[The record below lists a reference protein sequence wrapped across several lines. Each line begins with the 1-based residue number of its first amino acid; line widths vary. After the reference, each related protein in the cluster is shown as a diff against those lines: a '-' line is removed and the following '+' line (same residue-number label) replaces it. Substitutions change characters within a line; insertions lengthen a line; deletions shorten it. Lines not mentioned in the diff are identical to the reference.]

1 MNNCKLA
8 AMNVETMQLYQK
20 EGINPAAGCLPLVLQ
35 LPILWG
41 FYNLLSHA
49 IELRGAPWMFW
60 VKDLSEK
67 DPTYILPIFMTA
79 TMFLQTYLMPA
90 TGDPAQRK
98 MFLVMPIVFGFLFKD
113 FPSGLVL
120 YWLVQ
125 NILTIVQ
132 QLIMNKWWKDHP
144 TDVQQA

>member
-1 MNNCKLA
+1 
-8 AMNVETMQLYQK
+8 MNVETMQLYQK

-49 IELRGAPWMFW
+49 IELRGAPFMLWIH
-60 VKDLSEK
+60 DLSEK
-67 DPTYILPIFMTA
+67 DPTYILPILMTI
-79 TMFLQTYLMPA
+79 TMFLQTYMMPA

-98 MFLVMPIVFGFLFKD
+98 IFLAMPFIFGFLFKD
-113 FPSGLVL
+113 FACGLVL

-125 NILTIVQ
+125 NILTIIQ
-132 QLIMNKWWKDHP
+132 QWIMNKWWKEHP
-144 TDVQQA
+144 EDLQKA